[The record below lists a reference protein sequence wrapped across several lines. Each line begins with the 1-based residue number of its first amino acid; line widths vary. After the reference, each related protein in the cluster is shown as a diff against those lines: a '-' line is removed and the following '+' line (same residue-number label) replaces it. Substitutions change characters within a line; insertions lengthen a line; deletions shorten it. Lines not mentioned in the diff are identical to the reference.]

1 MKVPGAAHVAKGLAF
16 LAAMAIAAIVHAA
29 SSAADSSPGR
39 DPGALAASIRIDGP
53 PLRVPLQ
60 PAGRGARVSFMA
72 EAGQRLGFGIAGVRF
87 TPASAAA
94 LVVTVRQPD
103 GSMVPGTRRVHCF
116 AAKATEPVCDGELTT
131 QQAGRHVLEID
142 APFSAAATL
151 ELTLSSPVTASLQVG
166 KSHTIAVS
174 RAGQDARLELALEP
188 GADVSISARSAGA
201 QAAGPRAFDLRAF
214 RPDGSLAAEAH
225 GDAQRAASLS
235 LPGAA
240 GLHAIEI
247 DPANGATGAFVVSAK
262 AGSVAAVGGPAAEF
276 SVAAGET
283 ARFAVAG
290 NAGQGLTIAVQ
301 GLAHAPD
308 VDYGNSVIAL
318 LKPDGGRLDA
328 RSCIT
333 KPLPGLA
340 QYVPPCKLSVF
351 ALPESGRYTVTVSP
365 PAQAAA
371 SGRLLLADVVTGS
384 LAAGAPAK
392 LAAMK
397 PAQVARFEF
406 TGSAGQNVQL
416 SAFATVPPGAAITL
430 LVQGLDGT
438 SFFATAAGN
447 KERIAMFNPLPSAG
461 RYVVTVDP
469 GYAAIETGELALVDG
484 QPR

>member
-1 MKVPGAAHVAKGLAF
+1 MRASAALHVAKGIAS
-16 LAAMAIAAIVHAA
+16 LAAIVMPAIVHAA
-29 SSAADSSPGR
+29 SPGV
-39 DPGALAASIRIDGP
+39 DPARGSDPAALAATIRIDGP
-53 PLRVPLQ
+53 PLRLSLQ
-60 PAGRGARVSFMA
+60 PAGRGTRVSFTA
-72 EAGQRLGFGIAGVRF
+72 QAGQRLGFGIAGVRF

-103 GSMVPGTRRVHCF
+103 GSMVPGTSRVHSF

-131 QQAGRHVLEID
+131 RHAGRHVLEID

-151 ELTLSSPVTASLQVG
+151 ELTLSSPATASLQVG

-188 GADVSISARSAGA
+188 GAGVSISARGAGA
-201 QAAGPRAFDLRAF
+201 GATGDGAFELRAF

-240 GLHAIEI
+240 GIHAIEI
-247 DPANGATGAFVVSAK
+247 DPAKGATGAFVVTAQ
-262 AGSVAAVGGPAAEF
+262 AVGVAAAGEPPTEF
-276 SVAAGET
+276 SVAAGDT
-283 ARFAVAG
+283 ARFAVTAT
-290 NAGQGLTIAVQ
+290 AGQGLTIAVQ

-308 VDYGNSVIAL
+308 VDYGSSVIAL

-333 KPLPGLA
+333 KPLPGSA
-340 QYVPPCKLSVF
+340 EYVPPCKLSVF
-351 ALPESGRYTVTVSP
+351 ALPESGRYTVAVSP
-365 PAQAAA
+365 PAKAAA
-371 SGRLLLADVVTGS
+371 SGRLLLTDVVTGG
-384 LAAGAPAK
+384 LTAGAPAR

-430 LVQGLDGT
+430 QVQGVEGT

-447 KERIAMFNPLPSAG
+447 KDRIAMFNPLPSAG

-469 GYAAIETGELALVDG
+469 GYAAIETGEVALVDG
-484 QPR
+484 QAR